1 MYGVWFVQGRCM
13 EFGLSK
19 EDVWSLVCA
28 RKMYGVWFE
37 QGRCMEFGLSKEDVW
52 SLV

>member
-1 MYGVWFVQGRCM
+1 M

-28 RKMYGVWFE
+28 RKMYGAWFE
-37 QGRCMEFGLSKEDVW
+37 QGRCMELGLCKEDVW